1 MASILH
7 LIGKILDK
15 TLNTNS
21 VHMALFVAHNE
32 IDDLSKALSLSRE
45 AALFLSVFTN
55 LGDSEV
61 LILSDIAKHIS
72 CNTLEIIK
80 YFPFVDELL
89 EKGYIERY
97 KGNDKGYI
105 VPDAVL
111 RALQKNE
118 PYDILQNYQK
128 NLVKADAIKKKR
140 LFYNDADRADIFRI
154 AELLMP
160 ETFRNLQDKLSEM
173 HYSGGF
179 TCLLYG
185 PSGTGKTESV
195 YQIARITKRDVLL
208 VDATDI
214 KSKWIG
220 DSERNMKAVFDN
232 YRRYVALTGNFPI
245 LLFNEA
251 DSFMEKR
258 CDDTETWGEKE
269 DNRLL
274 NIILQEMETFD
285 GIMFATTNRLGA
297 FDSALHRRFLYKIEL
312 HLPDFETRK
321 KIFRDK
327 LSEFSESEIEW
338 MSKKYNLS
346 GGQIENISKKNII
359 DKVLYDSG
367 LGLPL

>member
-1 MASILH
+1 MQC
-7 LIGKILDK
+7 
-15 TLNTNS
+15 
-21 VHMALFVAHNE
+21 
-32 IDDLSKALSLSRE
+32 
-45 AALFLSVFTN
+45 
-55 LGDSEV
+55 LGPCR
-61 LILSDIAKHIS
+61 KM
-72 CNTLEIIK
+72 
-80 YFPFVDELL
+80 
-89 EKGYIERY
+89 
-97 KGNDKGYI
+97 
-105 VPDAVL
+105 
-111 RALQKNE
+111 QKNE
-118 PYDILQNYQK
+118 PYDILQNYRK

-173 HYSGGF
+173 HCSRGF

-195 YQIARITKRDVLL
+195 FQIARITKRDVLL
-208 VDATDI
+208 VDTTDI

-220 DSERNMKAVFDN
+220 DSERNIKAVFDN

-285 GIMFATTNRLGA
+285 GIMFATTNRFGA
-297 FDSALHRRFLYKIEL
+297 FDSALNRRFLYKIEL

-321 KIFRDK
+321 KIFRDM
-327 LSEFSESEIEW
+327 LPELSESEIEW

-359 DKVLYDSG
+359 DEVLYNSG
-367 LGLPL
+367 GLAIYF

>member
-1 MASILH
+1 M
-7 LIGKILDK
+7 
-15 TLNTNS
+15 
-21 VHMALFVAHNE
+21 
-32 IDDLSKALSLSRE
+32 
-45 AALFLSVFTN
+45 
-55 LGDSEV
+55 
-61 LILSDIAKHIS
+61 
-72 CNTLEIIK
+72 
-80 YFPFVDELL
+80 
-89 EKGYIERY
+89 
-97 KGNDKGYI
+97 
-105 VPDAVL
+105 
-111 RALQKNE
+111 
-118 PYDILQNYQK
+118 
-128 NLVKADAIKKKR
+128 
-140 LFYNDADRADIFRI
+140 
-154 AELLMP
+154 
-160 ETFRNLQDKLSEM
+160 
-173 HYSGGF
+173 
-179 TCLLYG
+179 
-185 PSGTGKTESV
+185 
-195 YQIARITKRDVLL
+195 

-232 YRRYVALTGNFPI
+232 YRRYAALTGNFPI

-258 CDDTETWGEKE
+258 CDVTETWGEKE